1 MGIRYLRLQIARSG
15 KGSDLV
21 SSGAIVVGMLS
32 DTEIKEI
39 CRAIESRF
47 EELARAEAEADEQA
61 PDLLYHY
68 TSAEGLLGIVRSREI
83 WSTSVLYLN
92 DASELSHAT
101 EVLTAEL
108 GTTPLKLRPNAG
120 TFSMSIP
127 VYSKDLTLDHF
138 VSSFCEDKDLLSQ
151 WRGYG
156 SGAGY
161 SVGFP
166 SAVLHWMATRG
177 ENNDR
182 GACTLRKVT
191 YRLDQQKRMIR
202 ARIAALNEILE
213 QKADELEPTYDDEF
227 RRLILLWNQIAAS
240 FHPILALMKHVAF
253 EGEKE
258 WRLVRTLWKP
268 SVPTVSWPVQFRMIG
283 GRLAP
288 YLPIKWVLPNTPPSP
303 EVRGLKEVWCG
314 PSATPELTEK
324 VARDLLIAEHC
335 WNVRVLRSQVPLRA

>member
-1 MGIRYLRLQIARSG
+1 
-15 KGSDLV
+15 
-21 SSGAIVVGMLS
+21 VGMLS
-32 DTEIKEI
+32 DAEIKKT
-39 CRAIESRF
+39 CGAIESRF
-47 EELARAEAEADEQA
+47 EEISRAEAAADGEP
-61 PDLLYHY
+61 PDVLYHY
-68 TSAEGLLGIVRSREI
+68 TSGEGLLGIVRSREI
-83 WSTSVLYLN
+83 WSTNILYLN

-101 EVLTAEL
+101 EVLTSEL
-108 GTTPLKLRPNAG
+108 ETTPLKLRANAG

-138 VSSFCEDKDLLSQ
+138 VASFCEDRDLLSQ

-166 SAVLHWMATRG
+166 SSVLRWVAARS

-182 GACTLRKVT
+182 GACTLRKVK
-191 YRLDQQKRMIR
+191 YSLDQQKPMIR
-202 ARIAALNEILE
+202 TRIAVLNEILE
-213 QKADELEPTYDDEF
+213 PMAEGLEPTYDDEWP
-227 RRLILLWNQIAAS
+227 RLVLLQNQIAAS
-240 FHPILALMKHVAF
+240 FHPTLALMKHVAF

-268 SVPTVSWPVQFRMIG
+268 PVPTADWSVQFRIIG

-288 YLPIKWVLPNTPPSP
+288 YLPITWVLPNTPPSQ
-303 EVRGLKEVWCG
+303 EVRGLREVWCG
-314 PSATPELTEK
+314 PSVNPELTEK
-324 VARDLLIAEHC
+324 VVRDLLIAEHC